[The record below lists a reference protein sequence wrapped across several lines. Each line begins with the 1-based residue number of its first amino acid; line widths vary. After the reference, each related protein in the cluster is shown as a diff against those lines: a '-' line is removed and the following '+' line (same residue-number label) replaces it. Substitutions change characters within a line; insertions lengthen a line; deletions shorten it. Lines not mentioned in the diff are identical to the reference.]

1 MRDRAP
7 AIFGSWM
14 DATRVVPPMEIRRL
28 VRESLTRSQLQ
39 RLLDADIIVAGEL
52 DEHPATPTVWLV
64 IDVSTTVDASDVE
77 RALARAN
84 LLRRVVPNV
93 IPVVAG
99 DQLVDQA
106 RKIAEA
112 ERVVLVRD
120 GTLTGWDEAIEQ
132 WVVAA

>member
-1 MRDRAP
+1 
-7 AIFGSWM
+7 
-14 DATRVVPPMEIRRL
+14 
-28 VRESLTRSQLQ
+28 
-39 RLLDADIIVAGEL
+39 
-52 DEHPATPTVWLV
+52 V

-77 RALARAN
+77 RALTRADR
-84 LLRRVVPNV
+84 LRRVVPNV

-106 RKIAEA
+106 RKRAEA

-120 GTLTGWDEAIEQ
+120 GSLTGWDEAIEQ

>member
-1 MRDRAP
+1 M
-7 AIFGSWM
+7 
-14 DATRVVPPMEIRRL
+14 
-28 VRESLTRSQLQ
+28 
-39 RLLDADIIVAGEL
+39 LDADIIVTGEL
-52 DEHPATPTVWLV
+52 DEHPAKPTVWLV

-77 RALARAN
+77 QALTRAD

-106 RKIAEA
+106 RKRAEA